1 MKYCTVQYSMMKY
14 YTSIQYEYSTVQY
27 SMMKYYTSIQYE
39 YSTCTL
45 RILDWTGRTH
55 EHTDAMTLSY
65 GLLVDDV

>member
-1 MKYCTVQYSMMKY
+1 
-14 YTSIQYEYSTVQY
+14 
-27 SMMKYYTSIQYE
+27 MMKYYTSIQYE

-65 GLLVDDV
+65 GLLVDDVSSVILLGHALTSGGRTRTYSLF